1 MKSYC
6 KRVGIPLLILTLLV
20 SVMAP
25 LITLAEDPP
34 PSYETDDWT
43 EFNKL
48 EVADDSTMP
57 ANSLALSIA
66 RA

>member
-34 PSYETDDWT
+34 
-43 EFNKL
+43 
-48 EVADDSTMP
+48 